1 MENNEIIVQEEKS
14 ELMQSYNNDWKYA
27 TQYAKSDL
35 VPALY
40 KNKPENVII
49 AMGMSRKM
57 DLDLFT
63 VMQNLNIVRGKASWT
78 GSFCKTLIELTG
90 KFKDLDYVY
99 VGEKG
104 KDDYGCYLQ
113 ATRVSDGKIVKG
125 ATVDTAMVK
134 AEGWI
139 TNTKWKSMPELMFA
153 YRASSFFARMHCPEA
168 LNGVYTSEEIEDI
181 KKTPTEVE
189 DILGD

>member
-40 KNKPENVII
+40 KSKPENVII